1 MPIVPNDIF
10 LLISKAFFSKIDNN
24 FTIFLP
30 LPLINSDL
38 REKEE
43 TYLIERERERERER
57 ENSIISWWK
66 KEGSRSTVYSHFN
79 DQDFRRGIGE
89 KR

>member
-43 TYLIERERERERER
+43 TYLIERERERERILLLAGGR
-57 ENSIISWWK
+57 KKVLGPPFILISMIRTSGV
-66 KEGSRSTVYSHFN
+66 E
-79 DQDFRRGIGE
+79 
-89 KR
+89 